1 MKRQDLRA
9 LLEER
14 PLVCDGAM
22 GTMLYGK
29 GVLLNRCYDELN
41 VSNPTLIR
49 SIHREYL
56 AVGVDLIETNT
67 YGANRVKLA
76 AYGFADS
83 VRAINEKGAV
93 LALEEAKGKA
103 LVAGAMGPL
112 GKLMVPLG
120 TLSEEEA
127 FSHFR
132 EQAEGLLEGGVD
144 LFLLETFT
152 DLRQVRQA
160 YEAVRS
166 LDSETPIIAQM
177 TFGDDGNTP
186 LGDSPEKVARELAV
200 MGADVVGA
208 NCSLG
213 PQMMLDV
220 IQRFRTATDRPLSVQ
235 PNAGLPEF
243 VGDRVIYLCS
253 PEYMAH
259 YGKRFLRAGVSIVG
273 GCCGTTPAHIGAMV
287 GVVRALKPARSTVE
301 ISAPARARL
310 ESEPVPTDEK
320 SHLARSLG
328 RRFVVSVEVD
338 PPKGANPWG
347 LLEKAQWLK
356 EHEVDYINI
365 ADGPRASARMS
376 ALGFA
381 VLLEREV
388 GIETILHYQCRDRNL
403 IGIQS
408 DLLGAHVLGLRNIL
422 AVTGDP
428 PKLGDYPHA
437 TAVFDVDSV
446 GLVQILHRLNRGLD
460 LAGNVIGPALPFH
473 IGVGANPGATDF
485 DAEIDRF
492 ERKVRAGAEFC
503 LTQPIY
509 DHHLLEKFLDA
520 VRGFRIPVLVG
531 ILPLVSYRNAE
542 FLHNE
547 VPGMSV
553 PAEVRER
560 LRLAPSKEAAQQA
573 GVDVA
578 REALRQAR
586 DLVEGA
592 YLMPPFNRFELVAR
606 VLEGIV

>member
-1 MKRQDLRA
+1 MNREELQGR
-9 LLEER
+9 LEER

-22 GTMLYGK
+22 GTMLYSK

-41 VSNPTLIR
+41 LSNPTLIR
-49 SIHREYL
+49 SVHREYVE
-56 AVGVDLIETNT
+56 VGVDLIETNT
-67 YGANRVKLA
+67 YGANRVKLQSH
-76 AYGFADS
+76 GFADAVKS
-83 VRAINEKGAV
+83 INEKGAQ
-93 LALEEAKGKA
+93 LAREEARGNT
-103 LVAGAMGPL
+103 LVAGAIGPL
-112 GKLMVPLG
+112 GKPIAPLG
-120 TLSEEEA
+120 TISEEEA
-127 FSHFR
+127 FSYFQ

-144 LFLLETFT
+144 LFLLETFA
-152 DLRQVRQA
+152 DLRQIRQA
-160 YEAVRS
+160 FAAVRS
-166 LDSETPIIAQM
+166 LDPSRPIIAQM

-186 LGDSPEKVARELAV
+186 LGAGPEQVARGLTD
-200 MGADVVGA
+200 MGADVVGV

-213 PQMMLDV
+213 PQMMLG
-220 IQRFRTATDRPLSVQ
+220 IIERFSKATESPLSVQ
-235 PNAGLPEF
+235 PNAGLPEY

-259 YGKRFLRAGVSIVG
+259 YAKRFLAVGVTAIG
-273 GCCGTTPAHIGAMV
+273 GCCGTNPAHIGAIV
-287 GVVRALKPARSTVE
+287 GVVRALGPSRSIVDIT
-301 ISAPARARL
+301 AP
-310 ESEPVPTDEK
+310 SEPRPEAEAVPREEK

-328 RRFVVSVEVD
+328 RRFVISVEVD

-356 EHEVDYINI
+356 ENEVDFINI

-381 VLLEREV
+381 LLLEREV

-408 DLLGAHVLGLRNIL
+408 DLLGAHVLGMRNIL

-446 GLVQILHRLNRGLD
+446 GLVQILDRLNRGLD

-473 IGVGANPGATDF
+473 IGVAVNPGASDF
-485 DAEIDRF
+485 DAEMRKF
-492 ERKVRAGAEFC
+492 ERKVRAGAEYC
-503 LTQPIY
+503 LAQPVY
-509 DHHLLEKFLDA
+509 DSRLLEKFLEA
-520 VRGFRIPVLVG
+520 AKEFRIPVLAG

-553 PAEVRER
+553 PTAVRER
-560 LRLAPSKEAAQQA
+560 LRNASGKDAAQQV
-573 GVDVA
+573 GVDIA
-578 REALRQAR
+578 RESLRQAR
-586 DLVEGA
+586 DMVEGA

-606 VLEGIV
+606 VLEGLI